1 VCSGDVECGGGI
13 CQAVARRASPTANF
27 FDFCYLLFSQPLV
40 RMSRRRIDPARIS
53 NHQFDLRGFLMRII
67 SCREDEGLVIGDD
80 ICVTVLQIQSDYVR
94 LAISCPQMTPSYREE
109 TLFFPAEEE
118 PGELQLSAAQN

>member
-1 VCSGDVECGGGI
+1 
-13 CQAVARRASPTANF
+13 
-27 FDFCYLLFSQPLV
+27 
-40 RMSRRRIDPARIS
+40 MSRRRTDPAQIS

-80 ICVTVLQIQSDYVR
+80 ICVTVLQIEGDYVR
-94 LAISCPQMTPSYREE
+94 LAISCPQLTPSYREE
-109 TLFFPAEEE
+109 ILFLHAEEE

>member
-1 VCSGDVECGGGI
+1 
-13 CQAVARRASPTANF
+13 VASRRASTAADF
-27 FDFCYLLFSQPLV
+27 FDFCCLLFSRALV
-40 RMSRRRIDPARIS
+40 RMSRRGTDSARIS

-80 ICVTVLQIQSDYVR
+80 IFVTVLQIRSDYVR

-109 TLFFPAEEE
+109 TLFVHAEEE
-118 PGELQLSAAQN
+118 PGELQLSAAQD